1 MDEKDE
7 TPAGQP
13 APNPVAA
20 AKAES
25 QPQNQAARTY
35 TAAEYEKAV
44 AEALTKAGNDARS
57 VGALKA
63 ALAAEKEAFD
73 KQRAE
78 WETKLTEAKAAIYA
92 SDVLAIARKHQVD
105 GEALKKQADA
115 LGISELTKIEGL
127 AGLMAKNTEMQF
139 DSGRTTRGGAGGNLK
154 PEEKYALGLKA
165 EGRK

>member
-20 AKAES
+20 AEAES

-35 TAAEYEKAV
+35 TAAENEKAV

-73 KQRAE
+73 KQKTE
-78 WETKLTEAKAAIYA
+78 WKTKLTEAKAAIYA

-105 GEALKKQADA
+105 GEALKKQAEE

-139 DSGRTTRGGAGGNLK
+139 DSGRTAGGGASENLK

>member
-13 APNPVAA
+13 ASNSVAA
-20 AKAES
+20 AEAES
-25 QPQNQAARTY
+25 SPQNQAARTY
-35 TAAEYEKAV
+35 TAAALEKAV
-44 AEALTKAGNDARS
+44 AEALTQAGNDARS
-57 VGALKA
+57 ARALKA
-63 ALAAEKEAFD
+63 ALTAEKEAFD

-78 WETKLTEAKAAIYA
+78 WEGKLAEAKAAIYA
-92 SDVLAIARKHQVD
+92 SNVLAIARKHQVD

-127 AGLMAKNTEMQF
+127 AGLMAKNTEIHF
-139 DSGRTTRGGAGGNLK
+139 DSGRTSGGGAGGNLK